1 MTSGAGG
8 AGRVNPSAAG
18 ERGAVRR
25 RERIVLAF
33 TGDLETTAAVAWLAE
48 TYGADVVTVT
58 ADFGRG
64 RDLEEIR
71 DRALAIGA
79 LRAHVLDAR
88 EEFARAYLLP
98 ALRAGALADPG
109 GLPAAALGHAAVAAK
124 LVEIAGIEQSN
135 RVAHGGVSAA
145 PRIAAAIRALTPD
158 FSVLAP
164 ATEWGLSRDQLFDY
178 AAKRRLPM
186 PVGGFGTAWP
196 AAPGRPAPGGGEAA
210 VVDITFAAGVP
221 VALNGVSMPLLDLIG
236 SLDFLAGKNGVGGR
250 RLFEPPSVAVLAAA
264 HRELQERAG
273 AADVV
278 DFSRA
283 VSARYSGLI
292 VRGDWFTLLR
302 AALDA
307 YVDRAEQAVNGL
319 VRVKLYEGACEIVHA
334 RIGAPQEHDDDAV
347 VGSVRYRA

>member
-1 MTSGAGG
+1 RAPQESAPPGGDPGVDRSRAAAQPGTAAPPAEAARLHRDAGDDFTRYQGA
-8 AGRVNPSAAG
+8 RAG
-18 ERGAVRR
+18 EARRRRRLPAVRR
-25 RERIVLAF
+25 GGGEP
-33 TGDLETTAAVAWLAE
+33 
-48 TYGADVVTVT
+48 
-58 ADFGRG
+58 
-64 RDLEEIR
+64 R
-71 DRALAIGA
+71 DRAHGA
-79 LRAHVLDAR
+79 RTRCRRIRPRGRPRAAARHRPHRSGPGADAR
-88 EEFARAYLLP
+88 VRARP
-98 ALRAGALADPG
+98 GALAGRG

-135 RVAHGGVSAA
+135 RVARGGVSAA

-221 VALNGVSMPLLDLIG
+221 VALIGVSIPLLDLIG
-236 SLDFLAGKNGVGGR
+236 SLDFLAGKNGVDGR

-273 AADVV
+273 AADMV

-307 YVDRAEQAVNGL
+307 YVDRAEQAV
-319 VRVKLYEGACEIVHA
+319 
-334 RIGAPQEHDDDAV
+334 
-347 VGSVRYRA
+347 